1 MRTVSRN
8 GIFSLRGEK
17 IRKYQTPLL
26 TSSSLWQGLGCP
38 HTQGHFKHLA
48 KKETGHFSLWSF
60 HPELPSEFLCHVPI
74 NSRKDFTLTSCLRSF
89 NPQLLG
95 PLALGQNILSG
106 EYFVE
111 AAVDLTWQCLKQ
123 RKEREAYSHT
133 ASCIR
138 PCFSQWC
145 HPSVTA
151 FQDI

>member
-48 KKETGHFSLWSF
+48 KKKTGHFSLWSF

-74 NSRKDFTLTSCLRSF
+74 NSRKDFTLTSCLRISIRSCSALLLWGRTSCLESTLWR
-89 NPQLLG
+89 QLL
-95 PLALGQNILSG
+95 A
-106 EYFVE
+106 
-111 AAVDLTWQCLKQ
+111 WQCLKQ
-123 RKEREAYSHT
+123 RKEREASSHT

-151 FQDI
+151 FPDI